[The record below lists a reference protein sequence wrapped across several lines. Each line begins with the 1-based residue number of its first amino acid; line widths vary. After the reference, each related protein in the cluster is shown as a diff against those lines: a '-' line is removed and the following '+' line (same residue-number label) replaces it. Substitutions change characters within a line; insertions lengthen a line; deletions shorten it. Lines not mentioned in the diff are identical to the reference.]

1 MEFEAPTRDLSQLS
15 VSDDHP
21 PPAPRKLEPMDFS
34 KLYSGSIG
42 FTAGKNCDDFS
53 AFFAGKGTHNH
64 VIEFYSNNFTVNG
77 GPVRDGN
84 DPINIKFLEDIKNYI
99 IPEEFA
105 EDGIHTIRL
114 LRHREAAPRIPL
126 ATLAALYRVS

>member
-1 MEFEAPTRDLSQLS
+1 MESEAPTRDFSRLS
-15 VSDDHP
+15 VSDDS

-34 KLYSGSIG
+34 KLDSGSIG
-42 FTAGKNCDDFS
+42 FTAGRNCDDFS
-53 AFFAGKGTHNH
+53 SFFFAGKGTHNH
-64 VIEFYSNNFTVNG
+64 VIEFYGNNFTVSG
-77 GPVRDGN
+77 GPLRDGN

-114 LRHREAAPRIPL
+114 LRHREVPK
-126 ATLAALYRVS
+126 TVSSFYPNDRSH